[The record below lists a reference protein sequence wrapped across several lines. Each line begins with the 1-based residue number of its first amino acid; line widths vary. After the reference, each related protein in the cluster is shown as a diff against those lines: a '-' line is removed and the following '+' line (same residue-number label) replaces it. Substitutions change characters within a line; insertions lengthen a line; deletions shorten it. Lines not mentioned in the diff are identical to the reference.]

1 MKEPVRVSDVV
12 IGRIVVL
19 FSQGMGQ
26 QKIARTLTQELG
38 QTVTW
43 RDVKAALET
52 DKAKELLDDLLK
64 TVMMQAKLAIRSGM
78 SKLVPQAIDAVVE
91 NLKKKNLKAAQMVFE
106 ASGAIEKT
114 PEENKSQNLTV
125 VLPGM
130 TEKEIIPI
138 GGNDESDT

>member
-106 ASGAIEKT
+106 ASGAIDKA
-114 PEENKSQNLTV
+114 PEENKSQSLTV

-130 TEKEIIPI
+130 AEKEVIPI
-138 GGNDESDT
+138 GGNDESE